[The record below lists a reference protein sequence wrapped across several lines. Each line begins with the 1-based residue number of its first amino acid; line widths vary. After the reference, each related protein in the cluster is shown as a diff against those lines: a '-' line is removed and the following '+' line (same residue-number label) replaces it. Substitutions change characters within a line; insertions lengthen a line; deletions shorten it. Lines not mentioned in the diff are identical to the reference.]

1 MLRSLKFEFLILH
14 VLAFLKFMVCSIH
27 FVSKIVRKKNRK
39 AQAQPSMANPLM
51 LLVLY
56 KKEYIIMSVF
66 NETRKRQL
74 LPFLSFASLVGT
86 GSSRSVAAAVRTT
99 QSQEIS
105 RTDRKERERPRC
117 VGKTINLC
125 DSTTSRQQAGP
136 SSTRAAAAH

>member
-1 MLRSLKFEFLILH
+1 
-14 VLAFLKFMVCSIH
+14 
-27 FVSKIVRKKNRK
+27 
-39 AQAQPSMANPLM
+39 MANPLM

-99 QSQEIS
+99 QSPEIS
-105 RTDRKERERPRC
+105 RTDRIERERPRWE
-117 VGKTINLC
+117 NNQFMWLHH
-125 DSTTSRQQAGP
+125 QQAASRP
-136 SSTRAAAAH
+136 QFYKSSSSALAAAE